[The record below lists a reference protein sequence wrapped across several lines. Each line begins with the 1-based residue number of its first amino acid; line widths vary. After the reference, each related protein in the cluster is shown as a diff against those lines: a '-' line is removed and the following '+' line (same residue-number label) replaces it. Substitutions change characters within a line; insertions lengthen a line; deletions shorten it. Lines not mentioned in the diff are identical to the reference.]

1 MEIPIQTR
9 IDAVAAALDRVLSDD
24 ELTPRLQ
31 LLVLEALA
39 REIAVR
45 IIRTLRRNKHTSGR
59 MSEQQGGK
67 QAL

>member
-9 IDAVAAALDRVLSDD
+9 IDAVAAAVDRVLSDD
-24 ELTPRLQ
+24 ELNPRLQ

-45 IIRTLRRNKHTSGR
+45 IDRI
-59 MSEQQGGK
+59 SEQQGGE

>member
-9 IDAVAAALDRVLSDD
+9 IDAVAAVVDLVLSVD
-24 ELTPRLQ
+24 ELNPRLQ

-45 IIRTLRRNKHTSGR
+45 IDR
-59 MSEQQGGK
+59 MSEQQGGE

>member
-9 IDAVAAALDRVLSDD
+9 IDAVAAAVDLVLSVD
-24 ELTPRLQ
+24 ELNPRLQ

-39 REIAVR
+39 REIIVR
-45 IIRTLRRNKHTSGR
+45 IDR
-59 MSEQQGGK
+59 MSEQQGGE

>member
-1 MEIPIQTR
+1 MGIPIQTR
-9 IDAVAAALDRVLSDD
+9 IDAVAAAVGRVLSDD

-45 IIRTLRRNKHTSGR
+45 IDRI
-59 MSEQQGGK
+59 SEQPGGK
-67 QAL
+67 QA

>member
-9 IDAVAAALDRVLSDD
+9 IDAVAAAVDRVLSDD
-24 ELTPRLQ
+24 ELTPRLR

-39 REIAVR
+39 RKIAVR
-45 IIRTLRRNKHTSGR
+45 IDRI
-59 MSEQQGGK
+59 SEQQGGE

>member
-9 IDAVAAALDRVLSDD
+9 IDAVAAALDRFLSDD

-45 IIRTLRRNKHTSGR
+45 IDR
-59 MSEQQGGK
+59 MSEQQGGE

>member
-9 IDAVAAALDRVLSDD
+9 IDAVATAVYLVLSADK
-24 ELTPRLQ
+24 LTPRLQ

-45 IIRTLRRNKHTSGR
+45 IDRI
-59 MSEQQGGK
+59 SEQPGGE
-67 QAL
+67 QA